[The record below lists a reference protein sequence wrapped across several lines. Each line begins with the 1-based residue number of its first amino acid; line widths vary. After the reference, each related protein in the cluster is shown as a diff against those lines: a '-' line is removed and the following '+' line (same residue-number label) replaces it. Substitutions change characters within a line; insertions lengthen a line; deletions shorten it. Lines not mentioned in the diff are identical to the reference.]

1 MNGPGRAHVFDGLGQ
16 ARLGQARLGLVQS
29 LRRQAEPGSDDCR
42 VQARPGRAG
51 QKNIRPVLS
60 SVAQYSDRLCVN
72 QSVCPSHIIIRM
84 N

>member
-1 MNGPGRAHVFDGLGQ
+1 MNGPGRAHVFDG
-16 ARLGQARLGLVQS
+16 LGQARLGLVQS

-42 VQARPGRAG
+42 VRAG
-51 QKNIRPVLS
+51 PKNIKPVLI